1 MSSEFLL
8 QPQDPENILSSDQMG
23 RLWGKCAKCVDM
35 NPKQFKKAQQ
45 AAWLAFKTARHGFA
59 ARRVWCVRGWRAA
72 CVYCDR
78 GLAAPKHPHAG
89 TIRWPWCGRDFAP
102 GPLWQD
108 LAQALVAGCC
118 HWHCAFMVFVFV
130 ALCVSGYASEM
141 LSARVAISGHPAP
154 LEHLLGGRQHR
165 VGGATRGHPYISLL
179 RAEARN
185 CPINRVHHSHVPA
198 GLMAP
203 RMSHSG

>member
-1 MSSEFLL
+1 MWNCATSQHRRCCPRPCRLRRRVL
-8 QPQDPENILSSDQMG
+8 QGSLSALANNWKRPMCFVAACG
-23 RLWGKCAKCVDM
+23 FEGACV
-35 NPKQFKKAQQ
+35 
-45 AAWLAFKTARHGFA
+45 GGG
-59 ARRVWCVRGWRAA
+59 RRVWCVRGWRAA
-72 CVYCDR
+72 CVYGDR

-141 LSARVAISGHPAP
+141 LSARFAISGHPAP
-154 LEHLLGGRQHR
+154 LEHLLAGRQHR
-165 VGGATRGHPYISLL
+165 IGGATRGHPYISLL
-179 RAEARN
+179 RVEARN
-185 CPINRVHHSHVPA
+185 CQNRVHHSHVPA
-198 GLMAP
+198 GLMAS

>member
-1 MSSEFLL
+1 MYYKAAFPLWQTIGSDPCVLL
-8 QPQDPENILSSDQMG
+8 LRVGLRVRAWVEG
-23 RLWGKCAKCVDM
+23 GVCA
-35 NPKQFKKAQQ
+35 
-45 AAWLAFKTARHGFA
+45 
-59 ARRVWCVRGWRAA
+59 CVRGWRAA

-118 HWHCAFMVFVFV
+118 HWHCAFMLFVFV

-154 LEHLLGGRQHR
+154 LEHLLAGRQHR

-198 GLMAP
+198 GLMAS